1 MNKTRI
7 AAEKPRTSVF
17 GGVLEGIFGI
27 YLGWGVGAGL
37 GVSIALIGSGAE
49 VLGMP
54 GWAWWFPVIGAAAM
68 AWFYFLAS
76 KAGQAKEVRP
86 FVRNCVA
93 LFGVLAAL
101 CFLLGAKEHGA
112 FQDGGGPA
120 GLNLDEMMNH
130 VRQILA
136 WGTLVV
142 GPTIAFIGAGLVVLG
157 LRQSASVAS
166 R

>member
-1 MNKTRI
+1 MNKTRNE
-7 AAEKPRTSVF
+7 AQKPRASLI

-54 GWAWWFPVIGAAAM
+54 GWAWWFPVICAAAM

-76 KAGQAKEVRP
+76 KAGQSKEVRP
-86 FVRNCVA
+86 FMRNCVA
-93 LFGVLAAL
+93 LLGMLAAL

-112 FQDGGGPA
+112 FQNGGGPA
-120 GLNLDEMMNH
+120 GLNLDEMMSQA
-130 VRQILA
+130 RQIVA
-136 WGTLVV
+136 WATLVV
-142 GPTIAFIGAGLVVLG
+142 GPLIAFVGAGLVVLG
-157 LRQSASVAS
+157 LRRSVRPS
-166 R
+166 GR